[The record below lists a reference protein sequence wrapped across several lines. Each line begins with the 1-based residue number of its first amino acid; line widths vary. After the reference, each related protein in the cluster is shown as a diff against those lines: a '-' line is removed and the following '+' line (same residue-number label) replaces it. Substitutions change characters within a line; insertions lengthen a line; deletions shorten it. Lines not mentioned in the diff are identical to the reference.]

1 MSSAPQEPRT
11 GQQPQQQQ
19 QEQRPASAQGSDAS
33 SEITWTRWQKIENV
47 IWDGGH
53 RTPQERALVRRLDIF
68 IMSWATIGYFVR
80 LLDSANVINAY
91 VSGMKEDLNF
101 TGADYNLLSTFFII
115 GYVIGQVPS
124 QMILTRVRPSYWLP
138 TCELLWS
145 IVTFCFAAA
154 QNVRDVFALRIV
166 MGFLEAPFAVGVL
179 TIMGSWYTP
188 RELSKRIAIFY
199 SACYAASMFSGY
211 LQAGIYR
218 GMDDHLGL
226 PGWRWLFIFCGVISL
241 PFSLYGYIAIPD
253 NPYNSKAFWMPPH
266 QLEFARKRMEAC
278 DRRPPVMLTWA
289 KMRRIVTH
297 WPLYAFTAIM
307 ICQCLVTQP
316 LNYFAV
322 WLKSLHR
329 FSVYQVNV
337 IPTAGQAVGLITT
350 LTYSWLADAWGGEK
364 RWKALLIPA
373 VVNLVGLIIVSIGPG
388 FGATLFGYLLNGA
401 SWGFW
406 PICFAWTNE
415 VCASDPE
422 ERAIVIGVAQTMGQA
437 FVAWVPILILNT
449 SKYAPKFTMG
459 WSILTGFS
467 ACQLAMVFVI
477 RWFVQRDKRRARE
490 QQQQQQEEEEFNG
503 HHDRD
508 TDVEGGVAAHGN
520 VEDTSA
526 EDSDNVVSAVPEMTK
541 V

>member
-1 MSSAPQEPRT
+1 MSGNPHKPRA
-11 GQQPQQQQ
+11 GQQ
-19 QEQRPASAQGSDAS
+19 QRHPASSTPESVAS
-33 SEITWTRWQKIENV
+33 SEITLTRWQKIESI
-47 IWDGGH
+47 IWDGGY

-80 LLDSANVINAY
+80 LLDWANVTNAY
-91 VSGMKEDLNF
+91 VSGMKEDLHF

-124 QMILTRVRPSYWLP
+124 QMVLTRVRPSYWLP

-145 IVTFCFAAA
+145 IVTFCFAAV
-154 QNVRDVFALRIV
+154 QNVRDVFALRII

-211 LQAGIYR
+211 LQAGIYN
-218 GMDDHLGL
+218 GMDNHLGL
-226 PGWRWLFIFCGVISL
+226 AGWRWLFIFCGVISL
-241 PFSLYGYIAIPD
+241 PFSIYGYIAIPD
-253 NPYNSKAFWMPPH
+253 NPYNSKAFWMSAH

-278 DRRPPVMLTWA
+278 DRRPPVLLTWA

-350 LTYSWLADAWGGEK
+350 LTYSWLADAWGGEE

-459 WSILTGFS
+459 WSILTGIS
-467 ACQLAMVFVI
+467 VCQLAMVFVI
-477 RWFVQRDKRRARE
+477 RWLVMRDKRRT
-490 QQQQQQEEEEFNG
+490 QQGDVGGFSDDHRG
-503 HHDRD
+503 
-508 TDVEGGVAAHGN
+508 TDVEGGV
-520 VEDTSA
+520 T
-526 EDSDNVVSAVPEMTK
+526 DNVGRGSNEQGSSADNHAVPSIREETK

>member
-1 MSSAPQEPRT
+1 MSSSAPQEPRA

-19 QEQRPASAQGSDAS
+19 RPISTHESVTS
-33 SEITWTRWQKIENV
+33 SEITLTRWQKIENV

-80 LLDSANVINAY
+80 LLDWANVTNAY
-91 VSGMKEDLNF
+91 VSGMKEDLHF

-124 QMILTRVRPSYWLP
+124 QMVLTRVRPSYWLP

-145 IVTFCFAAA
+145 IVTFCFAAV
-154 QNVRDVFALRIV
+154 QHVRHVFALRIV

-211 LQAGIYR
+211 LQAGIYN
-218 GMDDHLGL
+218 GMDNHLGL

-350 LTYSWLADAWGGEK
+350 LAYSWLADAWGGEK

-388 FGATLFGYLLNGA
+388 FAATLFGYLLNGA

-477 RWFVQRDKRRARE
+477 RWLVQRDKRRSRE
-490 QQQQQQEEEEFNG
+490 QQQEGEFSG
-503 HHDRD
+503 HHDRGN
-508 TDVEGGVAAHGN
+508 DVEGGVAAHGN

-526 EDSDNVVSAVPEMTK
+526 EDSENAVPAASEMTK
-541 V
+541 M